1 MIFAVVAIISYRIVI
16 DCVSVV
22 VIIVVVW
29 WNGTVAT
36 AVLLVSS
43 KSTVTAV
50 FVFFSRTWRAG

>member
-1 MIFAVVAIISYRIVI
+1 MIFAVVAIISYGVVI
-16 DCVSVV
+16 NCVSVIA
-22 VIIVVVW
+22 IIVVVW

-50 FVFFSRTWRAG
+50 FVFFSWTW